1 MKIVLAKPRGFC
13 AGVDRAIQIVERA
26 LQKFGSPLYVRHEIV
41 HNKAVVNDL
50 RAKGVRFV
58 EELDDVP
65 EGAVVVFS
73 AHGVGESVYAEAEA
87 KRLVVIDAAC
97 PLVKKVHNSAKRHD
111 AENRTIILI
120 GHAGHPEVVGT
131 MGQIKG
137 KMLLVTSPEDVARLE
152 VPAGAKLAYITQTTF
167 SIKETKGTIDALRER
182 FPDIVGPQR
191 GDMCYAT
198 TNRQQAVEQLC
209 ERIDLLLVVGSATS
223 SNSMRL
229 KELGRTLGVKS
240 HLIDNCGEIDLS
252 WFDGVE
258 RVGIS
263 SGASAPEHLVQEVI
277 AYLQSRFPVDAVE
290 ELSILDENIHFSLP
304 EILRDDR

>member
-277 AYLQSRFPVDAVE
+277 AYLQSRFPVEAVE

>member
-290 ELSILDENIHFSLP
+290 ELAILDENIHFSLP

>member
-73 AHGVGESVYAEAEA
+73 AHGVGESVYAEAKA

-152 VPAGAKLAYITQTTF
+152 VPAGARLAYITQTTF

-277 AYLQSRFPVDAVE
+277 AYLQSRFPVEAVE

-304 EILRDDR
+304 EILRD

>member
-87 KRLVVIDAAC
+87 KHLVVIDAAC

>member
-152 VPAGAKLAYITQTTF
+152 VPAGARLAYITQTTF

-304 EILRDDR
+304 EILRDE

>member
-1 MKIVLAKPRGFC
+1 
-13 AGVDRAIQIVERA
+13 
-26 LQKFGSPLYVRHEIV
+26 
-41 HNKAVVNDL
+41 VVNDL

-152 VPAGAKLAYITQTTF
+152 VPAGARLAYITQTTF
-167 SIKETKGTIDALRER
+167 SIKETKGTIDALRELN
-182 FPDIVGPQR
+182 IAVGES
-191 GDMCYAT
+191 T
-198 TNRQQAVEQLC
+198 
-209 ERIDLLLVVGSATS
+209 GSAFVENLGDVNITQREGTMTVGNVTS
-223 SNSMRL
+223 LLGDVTLTTPQGERTFARKDIGRVRL
-229 KELGRTLGVKS
+229 YV
-240 HLIDNCGEIDLS
+240 
-252 WFDGVE
+252 
-258 RVGIS
+258 
-263 SGASAPEHLVQEVI
+263 
-277 AYLQSRFPVDAVE
+277 
-290 ELSILDENIHFSLP
+290 SL
-304 EILRDDR
+304 

>member
-252 WFDGVE
+252 WFDGAE

-304 EILRDDR
+304 EILRDE